1 MYKRQPIFRRQSKSS
16 VPIGTNEPV
25 LGSVR
30 EESQLGVT
38 GPTSI
43 VAGQPLSKGI
53 DVAHVA
59 PTYDTPT
66 HASMSTGL
74 MSATHAVCL
83 SSEGAHVTSRP
94 TLADDELA
102 SHQYTGQYAAVCTG
116 LQVQTS
122 AETLT
127 AVTII
132 VGPLPYVAA
141 FVTVKCA
148 GVVESHRY
156 SCTSD

>member
-1 MYKRQPIFRRQSKSS
+1 M
-16 VPIGTNEPV
+16 NEPV

-43 VAGQPLSKGI
+43 DAGQPLSKGI
-53 DVAHVA
+53 DIVRPTPAHVA

-94 TLADDELA
+94 TLADDESA
-102 SHQYTGQYAAVCTG
+102 SCQYTGQYAAVCTG
-116 LQVQTS
+116 LQV
-122 AETLT
+122 
-127 AVTII
+127 
-132 VGPLPYVAA
+132 
-141 FVTVKCA
+141 
-148 GVVESHRY
+148 
-156 SCTSD
+156 